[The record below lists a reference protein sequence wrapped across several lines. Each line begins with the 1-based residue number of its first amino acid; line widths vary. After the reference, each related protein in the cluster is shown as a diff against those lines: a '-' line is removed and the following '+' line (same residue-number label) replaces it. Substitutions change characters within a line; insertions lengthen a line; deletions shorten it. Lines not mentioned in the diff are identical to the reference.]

1 MTYSFTINIDVVKIL
16 KFYLIGC
23 IVAYFIVLFFEIDT
37 LKSYLKKNNYTFKEI
52 KKKYY
57 LFFNLRYLQGVPMSW
72 ILVLFFIFALLGNF
86 NSKLSK
92 RYFWWIRLKDI
103 LRFVKKEETLYFYCN
118 NKYFGKVKNKLFD
131 EKYDKKI
138 VYRILRNEIKN
149 INYSDES
156 WKNYVKDLT
165 INNYK
170 SYFDIEKRD
179 DLKSYYERLVF
190 KRFCKYYSRKI
201 I

>member
-1 MTYSFTINIDVVKIL
+1 
-16 KFYLIGC
+16 
-23 IVAYFIVLFFEIDT
+23 
-37 LKSYLKKNNYTFKEI
+37 
-52 KKKYY
+52 
-57 LFFNLRYLQGVPMSW
+57 MSW

-170 SYFDIEKRD
+170 NYFDIEERD